1 MKEKRF
7 FVPLDLDI
15 NKSETVLELYQEL
28 ESEKILGTPDSLK
41 SWILKWSELE
51 SVLSESMS
59 RRYVAMTINTQDEK
73 ASKDYNYF
81 VENID
86 PIMSEYGD
94 LLRKKLVQHPSLLD
108 LKDEFGLWF
117 ESVKVALDLFN
128 AKNIPLET
136 KLAQDVQ
143 KYQGITGTM
152 SVDFN
157 GKTYTLSQMSPFLES
172 PDASVREKAWR
183 LIGNRRLK
191 DKDRLDDSFDELFK
205 TRIAIAKN
213 TGSTDY
219 LDYIFRA
226 KGRIDYTP
234 KDCRDFHESIE
245 KIVLPALKEIY
256 QQRKTQMGLTSL
268 RPWDLNVDP
277 LHRPALK
284 PFENST
290 ELLKKSAK
298 IFKKMHPKTARWFQ
312 TLIDQNLIDLDSR
325 IGKAPGGYQIGFD
338 ESRVPFI
345 FMNASGTDRDAYTLF
360 HEAGHAF
367 HQFAMAKQ
375 PIVAYR
381 DIPSEFAEVASMS
394 MELIVMSDLS
404 EFYSPEDAKR
414 STRGQL
420 EDIIWLFPWVAS
432 IDQFQHELYTRPNHN
447 ATDRKEIWRGIMDRF
462 DAGVDYSGLEE
473 FRDYLWQ
480 KQLHLFEVPFYYIE
494 YAIAQLGALQVW
506 ANYKKDPQK
515 ALDQLFTAESL
526 GSSQKLPQLFKT
538 AGIQFDFSPKTIEPL
553 IQNVLESL

>member
-1 MKEKRF
+1 
-7 FVPLDLDI
+7 
-15 NKSETVLELYQEL
+15 
-28 ESEKILGTPDSLK
+28 
-41 SWILKWSELE
+41 
-51 SVLSESMS
+51 
-59 RRYVAMTINTQDEK
+59 
-73 ASKDYNYF
+73 
-81 VENID
+81 
-86 PIMSEYGD
+86 
-94 LLRKKLVQHPSLLD
+94 
-108 LKDEFGLWF
+108 
-117 ESVKVALDLFN
+117 
-128 AKNIPLET
+128 
-136 KLAQDVQ
+136 
-143 KYQGITGTM
+143 
-152 SVDFN
+152 
-157 GKTYTLSQMSPFLES
+157 
-172 PDASVREKAWR
+172 
-183 LIGNRRLK
+183 
-191 DKDRLDDSFDELFK
+191 
-205 TRIAIAKN
+205 
-213 TGSTDY
+213 
-219 LDYIFRA
+219 
-226 KGRIDYTP
+226 
-234 KDCRDFHESIE
+234 
-245 KIVLPALKEIY
+245 
-256 QQRKTQMGLTSL
+256 
-268 RPWDLNVDP
+268 
-277 LHRPALK
+277 
-284 PFENST
+284 
-290 ELLKKSAK
+290 
-298 IFKKMHPKTARWFQ
+298 
-312 TLIDQNLIDLDSR
+312 
-325 IGKAPGGYQIGFD
+325 
-338 ESRVPFI
+338 
-345 FMNASGTDRDAYTLF
+345 MNASGTDRDAYTLF